1 MEPVAYVD
9 GLPVAARAPDAL
21 HTNIQVANVKI
32 RAVMA
37 MIDDRHDGREV
48 GGSVIHGITFSDSS
62 GRCRWYG
69 SKADERDHEQVA
81 KHSVIL

>member
-37 MIDDRHDGREV
+37 MIDDRHDGRV
-48 GGSVIHGITFSDSS
+48 SNSWDYIFRFLWQMLMVWKQS
-62 GRCRWYG
+62 
-69 SKADERDHEQVA
+69 
-81 KHSVIL
+81 